1 MFFENILDFEFENIF
16 DIEAPF
22 PWTNFSLIKFEGIS
36 DLTLLW
42 PPLLKG
48 LTAFSTFLPMTKLS
62 VFREVHASFE
72 NNDVFG
78 YEAEDRECL
87 WSGFGLNKLV

>member
-1 MFFENILDFEFENIF
+1 
-16 DIEAPF
+16 
-22 PWTNFSLIKFEGIS
+22 
-36 DLTLLW
+36 
-42 PPLLKG
+42 LKG

-62 VFREVHASFE
+62 VFREVQASFE

-87 WSGFGLNKLV
+87 

>member
-1 MFFENILDFEFENIF
+1 
-16 DIEAPF
+16 
-22 PWTNFSLIKFEGIS
+22 
-36 DLTLLW
+36 
-42 PPLLKG
+42 
-48 LTAFSTFLPMTKLS
+48 MTKLS

-87 WSGFGLNKLV
+87 